1 MTDSLPE
8 PAPQVA
14 TEPMPGPVTEPATKS
29 AAEPAFVTATRA
41 SYDAIATAYAERYAG
56 VHEAEPLGPAILDA
70 FAALVHA
77 AGGGPVVEVGSG
89 PGEVTA
95 MLHARGLDVHG
106 VDLSPVMVAM
116 ARRDHPQVRFEEG
129 SMTALDLG
137 DESLGGLVAWY
148 SLIHIAPEAVPDVLA
163 GFHRVLAPGGLLL
176 LAFQV
181 GDEPQ
186 RYTEGFGHSI
196 DLDFHRLRPERLE
209 RQLGEAGFTVQARME
224 REANGTEPTP
234 QAYVLARKGR

>member
-1 MTDSLPE
+1 M
-8 PAPQVA
+8 
-14 TEPMPGPVTEPATKS
+14 TEPTTEPALVT
-29 AAEPAFVTATRA
+29 AAEPATEPAFVTATRA
-41 SYDAIATAYAERYAG
+41 SYDAIASGYAERFAG
-56 VHEAEPLGPAILDA
+56 VHEAQPLALAMLDA
-70 FAALVHA
+70 FAALVRA

-95 MLHARGLDVHG
+95 LLHARGLDVHG
-106 VDLSPVMVAM
+106 IDLSPAMVAL

-137 DESLGGLVAWY
+137 DGALRGLVAWY
-148 SLIHIAPEAVPDVLA
+148 SLIHIAPEAVADVLA

-186 RYTEGFGHSI
+186 RHTEGFGHEI
-196 DLDFHRLRPERLE
+196 ALDFHRLRPERVE
-209 RQLGEAGFTVQARME
+209 RQLADAGFLVQARME
-224 REANGTEPTP
+224 REASGTEPTP
-234 QAYVLARKGR
+234 QAYVLARRGR